1 VIART
6 DEMTSET
13 TLSDQS
19 LCVRHPAPP
28 LAGFASLAVPTYR
41 ASTINFDTMED
52 YLRRGERGVDGY
64 SYGLNGT
71 PTTRV
76 LELQITALHRGA
88 GTLIVPS
95 GQAAITLFMLTV
107 LIPGDHLLVTDNVY
121 PPIRRFC
128 SDILG
133 PYGVSTDYFDP
144 LDMKGLAGLIRPNT
158 RLIWMESPGSTTME
172 VADIP
177 AIVALAR
184 PRGILT
190 GCDNTWASPLLLKPL
205 GLGVDMVAEALT
217 KYVGGHSDL
226 LLGAMTFAS
235 EEFRAR
241 VRGRLSTLGIGVSPD
256 ECALALRGIETMAV
270 RLEHVGRVAR
280 DFAERLCKF
289 DIVAEVLHPGLPGAR
304 GHRAFERDFRGGSGV
319 FSLRLKDVDTSR
331 IGQAMSG
338 MRSFVIGSS
347 WGGTC
352 SIIAPMQVKRGLSGA
367 DQISEQ
373 TFLRISIGL
382 EAPAELWCDLETL
395 VNRLTVTFGT
405 KPPR

>member
-1 VIART
+1 
-6 DEMTSET
+6 MTSET
-13 TLSDQS
+13 SVSDQS

-28 LAGFASLAVPTYR
+28 LVGFSSLAVPTYR
-41 ASTINFDTMED
+41 ASTISFDTVED
-52 YLRRGERGVDGY
+52 YRRRGERGIDGY

-76 LELQITALHRGA
+76 LEMQITALHRGA

-95 GQAAITLFMLTV
+95 GQAAITLFLLTV
-107 LIPGDHLLVTDNVY
+107 LTSGDHLLVTDNVY

-128 SDILG
+128 SDVIEPFG
-133 PYGVSTDYFDP
+133 ISTDYFDP
-144 LDMKGLAGLIRPNT
+144 LDVGKLARLIRPNT
-158 RLIWMESPGSTTME
+158 QLIWMESPGSTTME

-184 PRGILT
+184 THNILT

-235 EEFRAR
+235 EELRVR

-256 ECALALRGIETMAV
+256 ECALALRGIETMPV

-280 DFAERLCKF
+280 NFAERLCNF

-304 GHRAFERDFRGGSGV
+304 GHHAFERDFRGGSGV
-319 FSLRLKDVDTSR
+319 FSLRLKDVDPAR
-331 IGQAMSG
+331 MEEAMSG

-347 WGGTC
+347 WGGTR
-352 SIIAPMQVKRGLSGA
+352 SIVAPMQIKRGLP
-367 DQISEQ
+367 DEDRMSES

-382 EAPAELWCDLETL
+382 EDPAELWCDLEAL
-395 VNRLTVTFGT
+395 VDRLTT
-405 KPPR
+405 